1 MADIII
7 FGGKGF
13 IGAKLAL
20 RFPGAA
26 LPSVDIAD
34 PTAVRQVLE
43 SEKPSVVIN
52 AAGKTG
58 KPNVDWCEDHKM
70 ETLRSNVTGPLV
82 LLEECLQRG
91 IYFAHIGSGCIY
103 DGEGSEPGGFTEEDK
118 PNFTGS
124 FYSLTKAM
132 SDQLLAPFPVLQVRI
147 RMPFD
152 DVPGPR
158 NLITK
163 LLGFKKVLDVRNSIT
178 YIPDF
183 LDAFEVLVKKRA
195 TGIYNIVS
203 SGAVSPYEIMQC
215 YRKLVDPKH
224 AFERLILADLPTV
237 VKAARSNC
245 ILSNS
250 KLQKEVITV
259 LPVEAAVDR
268 ALMAY
273 KHAL

>member
-1 MADIII
+1 MSDIVI
-7 FGGKGF
+7 FGGEGF
-13 IGAKLAL
+13 IGAKLAP

-26 LPSVDIAD
+26 LPSLDIAD
-34 PTAVRQVLE
+34 PAAVRQVLE

-58 KPNVDWCEDHKM
+58 KPNVDWCEDHKV

-82 LLEECLQRG
+82 LLEECLKRG
-91 IYFAHIGSGCIY
+91 IYLAHIGSGCIY
-103 DGEGSEPGGFTEEDK
+103 DGEGGKPGGFTEEDK

-132 SDQLLAPFPVLQVRI
+132 SDQLLAPFPVLQVRL

-152 DVPGPR
+152 DAPGPR

-163 LLGFKKVLDVRNSIT
+163 LVGFKRVLNIRNSIT
-178 YIPDF
+178 YIPEF
-183 LDAFEVLVKKRA
+183 LRAVEILVHKRV
-195 TGIYNIVS
+195 TGIYNVVNT
-203 SGAVSPYEIMQC
+203 GAISPYEIMQR

-224 AFERLILADLPTV
+224 TFERLTLADLPTV

-250 KLQKEVITV
+250 KLQKEGITM
-259 LPVEAAVDR
+259 LPVVEAIER
-268 ALMAY
+268 ALSAY
-273 KHAL
+273 RKA

>member
-1 MADIII
+1 MVDIVI

-20 RFPGAA
+20 RFPGAV

-34 PTAVRQVLE
+34 SAAVRQILD

-58 KPNVDWCEDHKM
+58 KPNVDWCEDHKV

-82 LLEECLQRG
+82 LLEECLKRG

-103 DGEGSEPGGFTEEDK
+103 DGDGGKPEGFTEEDK

-132 SDQLLAPFPVLQVRI
+132 SDQLLAPFPVLQVRL

-152 DVPGPR
+152 DAPGPR

-183 LDAFEVLVKKRA
+183 LDAFVVLVKKRA
-195 TGIYNIVS
+195 IGIYNIVN
-203 SGAVSPYEIMQC
+203 SGAVSPYEIMQR
-215 YRKLVDPKH
+215 YQKLVDPKH
-224 AFERLILADLPTV
+224 AFERLDIADLPTV

-245 ILSNS
+245 ILSNQ
-250 KLQKEVITV
+250 KLKNEGITV

-268 ALMAY
+268 AFMAY
-273 KHAL
+273 KKA

>member
-7 FGGKGF
+7 FGGRGF
-13 IGAKLAL
+13 IGAKLAM

-26 LPSVDIAD
+26 LPLVDIAD
-34 PTAVRQVLE
+34 PVVVRQVLE

-52 AAGKTG
+52 ASGKTG
-58 KPNVDWCEDHKM
+58 KPNVDWCEDHRM

-91 IYFAHIGSGCIY
+91 IYLVHIGSGCIY
-103 DGEGSEPGGFTEEDK
+103 DGEGGKPEGFTEEDK

-152 DVPGPR
+152 DEPGPR

-163 LLGFKKVLDVRNSIT
+163 LVGFKRVLDVRNSIT
-178 YIPDF
+178 YIPEF
-183 LDAFEVLVKKRA
+183 IHAVEMLVRKRV
-195 TGIYNIVS
+195 TGIYNIVNG
-203 SGAVSPYEIMQC
+203 GAVSPYEIMQ
-215 YRKLVDPKH
+215 RFQKLVDPKH
-224 AFERLILADLPTV
+224 AFERLTLADLPTV

-250 KLQKEVITV
+250 KLLGEGITM
-259 LPVEAAVDR
+259 LPVAEAIER
-268 ALMAY
+268 ALLAY
-273 KHAL
+273 RKA

>member
-1 MADIII
+1 MADIVI

-26 LPSVDIAD
+26 LPFVDIAD
-34 PTAVRQVLE
+34 PVVVRQVLE
-43 SEKPSVVIN
+43 SEKPTIVIN

-58 KPNVDWCEDHKM
+58 KPNVDWCEDHRM

-82 LLEECLQRG
+82 LLEECLKREM
-91 IYFAHIGSGCIY
+91 YFAHIGSGCIY
-103 DGEGSEPGGFTEEDK
+103 DGEGDKPGGLTEEDK

-132 SDQLLAPFPVLQVRI
+132 SDQLLAPFPVLQVRL

-152 DVPGPR
+152 DTPGPR

-163 LLGFKKVLDVRNSIT
+163 LAGFKRVLDVRNSIT
-178 YIPDF
+178 YIPEF
-183 LDAFEVLVKKRA
+183 LHAVEILVRKRV
-195 TGIYNIVS
+195 TGIYNVVN
-203 SGAVSPYEIMQC
+203 SGAISPYEIMQR

-224 AFERLILADLPTV
+224 TFERLALADLPTV

-245 ILSNS
+245 VLSNS
-250 KLQKEVITV
+250 KLQKERVTM
-259 LPVEAAVDR
+259 LPVEEAIER
-268 ALMAY
+268 ALMAM
-273 KHAL
+273 KRKL